1 CSRFLT
7 VKPLCLVLIGPNAC
21 FRVPKMGMV
30 VIRIFQPPFYVILK
44 PFIKWYLKTFRLDI
58 ENDYAQYEKY
68 CHALDAADPWKL
80 KKAAL
85 AFSRYTV
92 WDILK
97 TIEYPILII
106 GASKDILHEPVNLHK
121 MVKMMRNATY
131 LDMETNERTHS
142 EEMVKKMRKYIDAL
156 HE

>member
-1 CSRFLT
+1 
-7 VKPLCLVLIGPNAC
+7 
-21 FRVPKMGMV
+21 
-30 VIRIFQPPFYVILK
+30 
-44 PFIKWYLKTFRLDI
+44 LDI